1 MREGARQQGKR
12 AGRGE
17 RGEQHAKG
25 ALCIGLGMRCAFFV
39 SASAAA
45 AADQVQLA
53 DSAVSFFLA
62 VFFCA
67 SLACLAFILG
77 FYLCLLVLA
86 VWLCG

>member
-1 MREGARQQGKR
+1 MKGSR
-12 AGRGE
+12 GRGE
-17 RGEQHAKG
+17 AEGKGEQHAKG

-45 AADQVQLA
+45 AAADQVQLA
-53 DSAVSFFLA
+53 DSAVSFFFLS
-62 VFFCA
+62 VFFSCA
-67 SLACLAFILG
+67 SLAFLAFILC